1 MIEHARVNFLVE
13 IRVIK
18 GLFLLLSCLH
28 LLSNLAINKGRVPV
42 DLFNHKLH
50 HLPIILEF
58 IGEHWQ
64 GILRLDLSLFEEPIT
79 DLDADEWGSGVAH
92 LVTDLLKVGLNDIIR
107 ATLEEIHIAED
118 CLIRH

>member
-1 MIEHARVNFLVE
+1 ML
-13 IRVIK
+13 
-18 GLFLLLSCLH
+18 
-28 LLSNLAINKGRVPV
+28 
-42 DLFNHKLH
+42 
-50 HLPIILEF
+50 LEF

-118 CLIRH
+118 CLIRYQLVYISSNLIKREC